1 MQDFFEKFITPVAS
15 PLAERF
21 SIVWQQGVAG
31 HDVRDILVALAIVVF
46 TLLVRRPIA
55 WLMVSWLKALAQRF
69 RNDWLDDEMVV
80 ALRGPVRALPIWIG
94 LSIAVEVLQLAPRVQ
109 LFLDRCVASFG
120 MVLLFWTFFRVMLPI
135 SRQFARFEGSMTRS
149 MINWLTK
156 GIRFFIILLG
166 VAAVMNI
173 WGVQIGPILAGLGI
187 FGVAV
192 ALGAQDMFKNLI
204 AGALI
209 LTEKRFEV
217 GDWILVQ
224 NVVEGDVERI
234 GFRSTLVRR
243 FDKAPVYVPN
253 AKLSD
258 DAVINYSRM
267 TFRRIFWTIGVEYR
281 TTQKQIDAICNDIMA
296 YMASQPDIVP
306 NEQATAFAG
315 IDKFSE
321 NAIDLQIICFSKKIR
336 FAEFA
341 LVKANLAAKIKEIIE
356 SHNAGF
362 AFPSRTV
369 YVEAVGDLPLNPVQI
384 AAASGA

>member
-1 MQDFFEKFITPVAS
+1 MQDIWNRFET
-15 PLAERF
+15 
-21 SIVWQQGVAG
+21 VWQQGVAG
-31 HDVRDILVALAIVVF
+31 HNIQDVLIASAIIVL
-46 TLLVRRPIA
+46 TLLLRAPVA
-55 WLMVSWLKALAQRF
+55 WLLITWLKAGAQKF
-69 RNDWLDDEMVV
+69 HNDWLDDEMVV
-80 ALRGPVRALPIWIG
+80 ALRGPVRVLPIWIG
-94 LSIAVEVLQLAPRVQ
+94 ILAVMEVLNLPARMQV
-109 LFLDRCVASFG
+109 FVDHCVMSFG
-120 MVLLFWTFFRVMLPI
+120 TILLFWLFFRIMLPI
-135 SRQFARFEGSMTRS
+135 SRQFSRFEGAMTRS

-156 GIRFFIILLG
+156 GIRFFIILFG
-166 VAAVMNI
+166 IAAVMNI
-173 WGVQIGPILAGLGI
+173 WGVQVGPILAGLGI

-234 GFRSTLVRR
+234 GFRSTLIRR

-267 TFRRIFWTIGVEYR
+267 TYRRIYWTIGVEYR
-281 TTQKQIDAICNDIMA
+281 TSQDKIDAICNEIMA
-296 YMASQPDIVP
+296 YMGSQPDIVP
-306 NEQATAFAG
+306 GDQAIAFAG

-321 NAIDLQIICFSKKIR
+321 NAIDILVVCFSKKVR
-336 FAEFA
+336 FAEFS
-341 LVKANLAAKIKEIIE
+341 LIKAGLAAKIKEIVE
-356 SHNAGF
+356 KHSAGF

-369 YVEAVGDLPLNPVQI
+369 YVEAVGELPLNAVQI

>member
-1 MQDFFEKFITPVAS
+1 MLDWFQKIWVEGIAGFDVSGILTAAAIMIVALLLRQPVA
-15 PLAERF
+15 
-21 SIVWQQGVAG
+21 W
-31 HDVRDILVALAIVVF
+31 
-46 TLLVRRPIA
+46 LLIN
-55 WLMVSWLKALAQRF
+55 WLKAFAQKF
-69 RNDWLDDEMVV
+69 QNDWVDDAMVV
-80 ALRGPVRALPIWIG
+80 ALRGPIRILPLWIG
-94 LSIAVEVLQLAPRVQ
+94 MVAALEVLHLPARAH
-109 LFLDRCVASFG
+109 LFLDRCVMSFG
-120 MVLLFWTFFRVMLPI
+120 MAILFWTFFRVMVPLA
-135 SRQFARFEGSMTRS
+135 RQFSRFEGAMTRS

-156 GIRFFIILLG
+156 GIRFFIVLLG
-166 VAAVMNI
+166 IAAIMNV
-173 WGVQIGPILAGLGI
+173 WGIQIGPILAGLGI
-187 FGVAV
+187 LGVAV

-209 LTEKRFEV
+209 LTEKRFEI

-234 GFRSTLVRR
+234 GFRSTLIRR

-267 TFRRIFWTIGVEYR
+267 TYRRIFWTVGVEHR

-306 NEQATAFAG
+306 GDQATAFAG

-321 NAIDLQIICFSKKIR
+321 NAIDIQIICFSKKIR
-336 FAEFA
+336 FAEFS
-341 LVKANLAAKIKEIIE
+341 LVKAALAANVKEIVE
-356 SHNAGF
+356 KHSAGF

-369 YVEAVGDLPLNPVQI
+369 YVEAVGDLPLNSVQI